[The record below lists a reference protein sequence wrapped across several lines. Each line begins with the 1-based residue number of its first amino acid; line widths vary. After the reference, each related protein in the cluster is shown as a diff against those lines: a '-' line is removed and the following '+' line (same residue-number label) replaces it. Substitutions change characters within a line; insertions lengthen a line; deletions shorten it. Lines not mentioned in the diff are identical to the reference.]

1 MMVVTGE
8 DGNQR
13 LRFVR
18 ILCCRVGNKIIKPI
32 KPILKLFLKP
42 SLENNF
48 GVSLVQCVR
57 LI

>member
-1 MMVVTGE
+1 MMVVTCE

-32 KPILKLFLKP
+32 LKIFLKP

-48 GVSLVQCVR
+48 DVSLVQCVR